1 MSDSPTKIALIG
13 CGNISKAYFEGCA
26 HYPIL
31 DLCAVAD
38 LNVELAQ
45 HTATERGLT
54 FGGSVDEL
62 LARDDIQIVVNLTI
76 PGAHAAVNR
85 RVLAAGKHVYCE
97 KPFALSADDTAAV
110 VAEAARAGLRVGSA
124 PDTFLGSGLQT
135 ARHLIDAGTIG
146 TPVAATG
153 FMLCPGHEAW
163 HPNPDFYYKPG
174 GGPMFDMGP
183 YYLTA
188 LVHLLGPVARVSG
201 TARRTFAERT
211 IGSEPRRG
219 QTITV
224 DVPTHFSTT
233 LEFASGPI
241 GTLVMSFD
249 VPRTTL
255 PHLVIHGTEGTLQ
268 VCNPNRFDDPCFL
281 APAGS
286 TDFTAVPQTHALGR
300 ARGSG
305 VADLAAALRSGRE
318 HRANGQLAHH
328 VVELMEAATRSG
340 TEGRHLTITSTCPR
354 PPALPTDLPSN
365 DFEA

>member
-26 HYPIL
+26 NYPIL

-38 LNVELAQ
+38 LNVDLAKK
-45 HTATERGLT
+45 TAAERGLA

-62 LARDDIQIVVNLTI
+62 LARDDIEIVVNLTI
-76 PGAHAAVNR
+76 PGAHAEVNR

-110 VAEAARAGLRVGSA
+110 VAEAASAGLRVGSA
-124 PDTFLGSGLQT
+124 PDTFLGAGLQT
-135 ARHLIDAGTIG
+135 ARKLIDDGAIG
-146 TPVAATG
+146 TPVSATG

-163 HPNPDFYYKPG
+163 HPNPDFYYKHG

-183 YYLTA
+183 YYFTA
-188 LVHLLGPVARVSG
+188 MVNLFGPVARVSG
-201 TARRTFAERT
+201 VARKTFAERT
-211 IGSEPRRG
+211 IKSEPRQG

-233 LEFASGPI
+233 LEFASGPV
-241 GTLVMSFD
+241 GTFVLSFD
-249 VPRTTL
+249 VPKTTL
-255 PHLVIHGTEGTLQ
+255 PHIVVHGTEGTLR
-268 VCNPNRFDDPCFL
+268 VCDPNWFDLPCFL
-281 APAGS
+281 AKAGS
-286 TDFTAVPQTHALGR
+286 MDFEEVPMTHATGR

-305 VADLAAALRSGRE
+305 VADLATALRSGRP

-340 TEGRHLTITSTCPR
+340 AEGRHITIESSCER
-354 PPALPTDLPSN
+354 PAALPTDLAGSS
-365 DFEA
+365 FEN